1 MLTTGEIIASIIFGA
16 MITIGIMFC
25 YGGFV
30 AKKIVYKTVFWLMA
44 CLLWIGALIE
54 ISAKGNFWKR

>member
-1 MLTTGEIIASIIFGA
+1 MLTAGEIVASIIFGA

-30 AKKIVYKTVFWLMA
+30 AKKIVYKIVFLLIA
-44 CLLWIGALIE
+44 CLIWIAALIE
-54 ISAKGNFWKR
+54 ISAKRNFGKW